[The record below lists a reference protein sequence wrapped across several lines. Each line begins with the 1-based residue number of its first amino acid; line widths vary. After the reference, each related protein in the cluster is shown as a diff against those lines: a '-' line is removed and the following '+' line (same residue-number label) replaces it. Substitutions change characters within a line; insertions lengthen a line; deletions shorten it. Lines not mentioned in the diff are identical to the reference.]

1 MSRKLLNLCMTAL
14 LSVVSTAAW
23 ALSEVNGV
31 YQIGTAAD
39 LKEFAELVN
48 GGNFFANAV
57 LTADIDKGTD
67 GTMIG
72 RNGGD
77 YQGIFDGQGHT
88 ITINLF
94 RENDDEDTG
103 IAVFRNIGMHA
114 IIQNLKVQG
123 NITTGKKFAGG
134 IVVYGSGRIRGCY
147 VDVNV
152 TSAMAG
158 DATHGGIVADAFRG
172 TFIENCLAKFTINGA
187 TTQYCGGLIG
197 WCENPVNIANCLVIS
212 DGSNFDISNNGSAN
226 IARNDGNLRVV
237 NLDTYNQDIY
247 ANRPAGACYN
257 NYVTN
262 QWGDNKATTVV
273 AYEDLADGR
282 ICYQLNNDQSK
293 INWVQRIGIDAFPV
307 PAAFGSG
314 QVYASGPTDCDG
326 KSESDLT
333 FSNSGS
339 VQATAHQF
347 DKYGICS
354 TCGMFNTNCFE
365 FDSAENCVV
374 LKSADDIYL
383 AEGWN
388 RIADGFKLNMKM
400 ANDIEVIADPGQY
413 IFNTSNWVDGDFNGN
428 GHVLTIG
435 ISDVGNDA
443 SFIPQ
448 HTGVFENVIMHGS
461 ISTSGQYAGS
471 ISGRARQTAVRN
483 VFSDIEINANHT
495 GDNTTGGL
503 FGIAY
508 NTKHVD
514 NCIYAGNVNGI
525 ESTECIAGFCGWADG
540 TTYFTNCAFVGT
552 LNNAKGDSRT
562 ISRNLGKVISDNVYS
577 TQDYGASY
585 GEDSNLGDADKYIFE
600 DPSGVENGELAY
612 FLNGKA
618 QGVERFYQKIGEDD
632 IPMPIKKEGAL
643 IYANAPEYRCDGQ
656 PLGAT
661 TYSNAPSGDPVIPD
675 HKYEDGF
682 CSVCGQ
688 MQENF
693 LTPVDGWFEISNGAE
708 LAWWSNYASKHLDA
722 SARLTDDIDMD
733 GYSDRWA
740 DIGTR
745 AAPFYGCF
753 DGQFHTISNLNI
765 YRPGTDGAGLI
776 GIMNSQPSAGFGGLS
791 DSDARAA
798 EGVYIKNVVLDET
811 CSIYAHGYAAIV
823 GMTAN
828 WAGHITFEG
837 LMMLGDVT
845 VDGGVNGGGILG
857 CVMNEACRVTINN
870 CGMIGN
876 IYSPNASHTEN
887 GSFSGWIGKWAEL
900 TNCFAIGEVENMD
913 ADRGFARHYVGTA
926 DHKIVIKNCYALEG
940 VGIKQTSSDSNDI
953 EDVSFVSADDLAT
966 GAITWKANG
975 YQFRTPY
982 WYQTLDED
990 PYPYPYPTHGV
1001 VIYAADQ
1008 YFSVLTA
1015 EDIADVASV
1024 VQDYEKDAISGVIAT
1039 QALLNELNAA
1049 IESLTDAK
1057 TALEFADVVDT
1068 ISVKKAAVIENAKV
1082 YQAYIDKCEEIKA
1095 YLASNNSFAGSLR
1108 ASLEYYLSEV
1118 DDPNDDNPLGTYE
1131 YIVET
1136 HTATA
1141 EEIAAETKRV
1151 EEWLAAAIAE
1161 DYVPG
1166 SDVSKLIPNYDFSQ
1180 KKENWTNGWCTGYG
1194 QTQDEN
1200 GNNFVGVEAWNVTGD
1215 MYQTVENMKPGY
1227 YLVGING
1234 AFRPSNNRYSTN
1246 YAAGIYA
1253 NGIFNYFPTVI
1264 EDYVSVDE
1272 AEDGVNCNIT
1282 IKSAYDLPIYDDGY
1296 STSAEDAEAAGAELL
1311 GYAVH
1316 GETGMAIAAKVNRYQ
1331 AYTIAYVGEDGK
1343 LTIGIKNP
1351 GTKYSNDWTGWGA
1364 LKITYCGDDEEKTN
1378 EALDKVLENMK
1389 DRAQTIMDYE
1399 YDPDN
1404 GAAAPNFPEALR
1416 GELQNALKATA
1427 QTIESKAE
1435 LAARFS
1441 ELFENI
1447 YAGKQAYVGLFNV
1460 ANGLGY
1466 IESGNLPLVEKDEF
1480 GEWYETNE
1488 YVFSDDE
1495 TDALA
1500 ETSETLFDAYYD
1512 GTYSTEEAQNAAAL
1526 NIPAIAEIVAP
1537 QDEKGYYLISTPKH
1551 FVAYRAVC
1559 NFLDKTAKGKL
1570 MNDVD
1575 MYGIAMQPIGNS
1587 SSIYAGTL
1595 DGQGHALKNVY
1606 INWDGQRCALFYELQ
1621 NATVKN
1627 LKLTGEYYTSN
1638 KYMASLAGYT
1648 SQKSTIE
1655 NCEFA
1660 VIMHSAI
1667 NGDGTHGGIMGVNYS
1682 NGETLVKNCL
1692 VNCSIL
1698 NEEGYATDC
1707 CGGICGWSD
1716 HDFNVQNTLILSD
1729 YTVGGNGSNTVSR
1742 HDGYCTVSNVFY
1754 LNVIKGDGT
1763 SSGTMGTNVSEEQ
1776 LASGEIAYR
1785 LNGSQSETPVWFQT
1799 LGTDAAPHLFDGDVV
1814 YYYAG
1819 QYINDK
1825 PNPQLNAFAYNLD
1838 ANLRGDNVVVD
1849 YSLNAEAEAV
1859 KVHFYSGETLVY
1871 TAEADDV
1878 FTAGTHKVTVPVS
1891 ALKGNDPLTLNY
1903 KVEVKGKGS
1912 LDFLKIGESYKFN
1925 SPYGLAVNNNPA
1937 SKGFGQILITE
1948 TRSKEDREGMLS
1960 TGTPGALFAFN
1971 ADFRLAG
1978 YYYGGLAITEET
1990 PLTLGNYQLDL
2001 KDVRFS
2007 QDGRLFVGRASG
2019 TSNSSVW
2026 EINPDALDEAWK
2038 PVFTGGEIDE
2048 ETGITYVGD
2057 DEQNRPA
2064 VGLALEGAGDALK
2077 MYVLGV
2083 QGGVEETAPTAFN
2096 CAVYNLGT
2104 AKEWT
2109 TKPSAYV
2116 GGLEGAYAAIPT
2128 HVGIHEDGEGGLWF
2142 AQYTG
2147 SASATTPVLKHFDAE
2162 GNEDYSDIATA
2173 TNSGKIAITTDGKY
2187 IAIPMGKNKV
2197 VLYETNY
2204 VPMANGKIYLNPFYN
2219 ISTTESSIT
2228 GLAFDYANNLYVASS
2243 GSKTLS
2249 RYVIPSW
2256 NENLAVTPGNG
2267 IGTAAASGDLN
2278 NDGKVDIADAV
2289 AVLNIMAAAGYT
2301 DEADLNHDG
2310 KVDIADFVS
2319 ILNIMAAK

>member
-1 MSRKLLNLCMTAL
+1 MRKKLLNLCLTAL

-31 YQIGTAAD
+31 YQIGTAED
-39 LKEFAELVN
+39 LIAFAELVN
-48 GGNFFANAV
+48 GGEYFANAV

-88 ITINLF
+88 ITINFF
-94 RENDDEDTG
+94 RENGDDDTG
-103 IAVFRNIGMHA
+103 IALFRNIGMHA

-123 NITTGKKFAGG
+123 NITTSKKFAGG

-158 DATHGGIVADAFRG
+158 DATHGGIVADAYRG

-187 TTQYCGGLIG
+187 TTQNCGGLIG

-212 DGSNFDISNNGSAN
+212 DGSSFDISNNGSAN
-226 IARNDGNLRVV
+226 IARNDGNIRVV

-247 ANRPAGACYN
+247 ANRPNGASYN

-262 QWGDNKATTVV
+262 QWGNNKATTVV
-273 AYEDLADGR
+273 AYDDLADGR
-282 ICYQLNNDQSK
+282 ICYQLNNDQSR
-293 INWVQRIGIDAFPV
+293 INWVQRIGTDPFPV
-307 PAAFGSG
+307 PAAFGTG
-314 QVYASGPTDCDG
+314 QVYASAPTDCDG
-326 KSESDLT
+326 KSEADLT
-333 FSNSGS
+333 FSNEGT

-354 TCGMFNTNCFE
+354 QCGCFNTNG
-365 FDSAENCVV
+365 FDFDAAENCVL

-388 RIADGFKLNMKM
+388 RIGDGFKLNMKM
-400 ANDIEVIADPGQY
+400 ANDIEVIAESGQY
-413 IFNTSNWVDGDFNGN
+413 IFNTSNWVDGDFNGD
-428 GHVLTIG
+428 GHELTIG

-443 SFIPQ
+443 AFIPQ

-461 ISTSGQYAGS
+461 ISTTGQYAGS
-471 ISGRARQTAVRN
+471 ISGRARQTTVRN
-483 VFSDIEINANHT
+483 VFSDIDINASHA

-540 TTYFTNCAFVGT
+540 TTHFNNCAFLGT
-552 LNNAKGDSRT
+552 LNNCLGDSKT
-562 ISRNLGKVISDNVYS
+562 ISRNLGKVITENVYS
-577 TQDYGASY
+577 LTDYG
-585 GEDSNLGDADKYIFE
+585 LGDSDKLIEYDNE
-600 DPSGVENGELAY
+600 AGVESGELAY
-612 FLNGKA
+612 FLNGKG
-618 QGVERFYQKIGEDD
+618 QGVERFYQKIGEDLM
-632 IPMPIKKEGAL
+632 PMPIKKEGAL
-643 IYANAPEYRCDGQ
+643 VYASASSYRCDGE
-656 PLGAT
+656 PEGET
-661 TYSNAPSGDPVIPD
+661 VYTNTPSGSTVLPP
-675 HKYEDGF
+675 HQYEEGF
-682 CSVCGQ
+682 CSVCGH
-688 MQENF
+688 MQEDF
-693 LTPVDGWFEISNGAE
+693 ITPVDGWFEISNGAE
-708 LAWWSNYASKHLDA
+708 LAWWSNYAAKHLDA
-722 SARLTDDIDMD
+722 SARLTDDIDME

-745 AAPFYGCF
+745 GAPFYGSF

-798 EGVYIKNVVLDET
+798 EGVFIKNVVLDET

-876 IYSPNASHTEN
+876 IYSPNASHSEN

-913 ADRGFARHYVGTA
+913 ANRGFARHYVGSA
-926 DHKIVIKNCYALEG
+926 DHKIVIKNCYALDG
-940 VGIKQTSSDSNDI
+940 VGIKQTSDDANDI
-953 EDVSFVSADDLAT
+953 EDVSFVSSEELET

-982 WYQTLDED
+982 WYQTLGDD
-990 PYPYPYPTHGV
+990 PYPYPYPTHGT

-1008 YFSVLTA
+1008 YFSVLTT
-1015 EDIADVASV
+1015 EDIADVASI
-1024 VQDYEKDAISGVIAT
+1024 VQDYEKEIFSETVAT
-1039 QALLNELNAA
+1039 QALLDELNAA
-1049 IESLTDAK
+1049 IEALTDAK
-1057 TALEFADVVDT
+1057 TVLEFADAVDT
-1068 ISVKKAAVIENAKV
+1068 VSVKKQAVTKNAKV

-1095 YLASNNSFAGSLR
+1095 YLASNDSFTGTLR
-1108 ASLEYYLSEV
+1108 EALEYYLSNSDE
-1118 DDPNDDNPLGTYE
+1118 PSEDNPLGTYE

-1151 EEWLAAAIAE
+1151 EEWLQQAIAE
-1161 DYVPG
+1161 DYIPG
-1166 SDVSKLIPNYDFSQ
+1166 SDVSKLIPNSDFSQ
-1180 KKENWTNGWCTGYG
+1180 KKENWTGGWSTGYG
-1194 QTQDEN
+1194 QTVDETT
-1200 GNNFVGVEAWNVTGD
+1200 GETFIGVEAWNVTGD
-1215 MYQTVENMKPGY
+1215 QYQTVEGMKPGY

-1264 EDYVSVDE
+1264 EDYVSIDE
-1272 AEDGVNCNIT
+1272 AEDGVNCNLT
-1282 IKSAYDLPIYDDGY
+1282 IKSAYDLAIYDDNY
-1296 STSAEDAEAAGAELL
+1296 STDDSNGAELL

-1364 LKITYCGDDEEKTN
+1364 LKVTYCGDDEEKTK
-1378 EALDKVLENMK
+1378 EALDIVLENMK
-1389 DRAQTIMDYE
+1389 ARAETILAYE
-1399 YDPDN
+1399 YDVDN
-1404 GAAAPNFPEALR
+1404 AASAPNFPAALMEAV
-1416 GELQNALKATA
+1416 EEAVATSAESIEAKAA
-1427 QTIESKAE
+1427 
-1435 LAARFS
+1435 LAAKFS

-1447 YAGKQAYVGLFNV
+1447 YAGKQAYVALFNV

-1466 IESGNLPLVEKDEF
+1466 IESGNLPLVEKDEET
-1480 GEWYETNE
+1480 GEWYETGE
-1488 YVFSDDE
+1488 MVFSDDE
-1495 TDALA
+1495 TLNIADV
-1500 ETSETLFDAYYD
+1500 SGDLFDAYYD
-1512 GTYSTEEAQNAAAL
+1512 GTYSTEEALNAAAL
-1526 NIPAIAEIVAP
+1526 NIPTVAEIVP
-1537 QDEKGYYLISTPKH
+1537 TQDEEGYYLISTPKQ

-1559 NFLDKTAKGKL
+1559 NFLDKTAKAKL
-1570 MNDVD
+1570 VNDVD
-1575 MYGIAMQPIGNS
+1575 MSGIAMEPIGNS
-1587 SSIYAGTL
+1587 SSIYAGVL
-1595 DGQGHALKNVY
+1595 DGQGHALENVY
-1606 INWDGQRCALFYELQ
+1606 INWGGQRCALFYELQ

-1627 LKLTGEYYTSN
+1627 LKLTGEYYTSD
-1638 KYMASLAGYT
+1638 KFMGSLAGYT

-1660 VIMHSAI
+1660 VVMHSAV

-1692 VNCSIL
+1692 VKCSIL
-1698 NEEGYATDC
+1698 SDEDFATDC

-1754 LNVIKGDGT
+1754 LNVIQGDGT
-1763 SSGTMGTNVSEEQ
+1763 ASGTMGTKVTEDQ
-1776 LASGEIAYR
+1776 LATGEIAYK
-1785 LNGSQSETPVWFQT
+1785 LNGNKSENPVWFQT
-1799 LGTDAAPHLFDGDVV
+1799 LGVDAAPRLFDGATV
-1814 YYYAG
+1814 YYYG
-1819 QYINDK
+1819 GKYINEK
-1825 PNPQLNAFAYNLD
+1825 PNPQLNAFAYNLE
-1838 ANLRGDNVVVD
+1838 ASVAGSNVIVSYD
-1849 YSLNAEAEAV
+1849 LNAEAEAV
-1859 KVHFYSGETLVY
+1859 EVNFYNGETLVY
-1871 TAEADDV
+1871 TAAANEV
-1878 FTAGTHKVTVPVS
+1878 FTAGKHRVTVPTS
-1891 ALKGNDPLTLNY
+1891 QLGSDPTALSY
-1903 KVEVKGKGS
+1903 EVAVTGKGS
-1912 LDFLKIGESYKFN
+1912 LDFLKVGESYKFN
-1925 SPYGLAVNNNPA
+1925 SPYGLVVNNNPA
-1937 SKGFGQILITE
+1937 SKGFGQVLVTE
-1948 TRSKEDREGMLS
+1948 TRPTEDKADMFS
-1960 TGTPGALFAFN
+1960 TGTPGALFAFD
-1971 ADFRLAG
+1971 ASFQPVG
-1978 YYYGGLAITEET
+1978 SYYGGLDIASET
-1990 PLTLGNYQLDL
+1990 PLKLFNEYELDL
-2001 KDVRFS
+2001 KDLCFS
-2007 QDGRLFVGRASG
+2007 KDGRLFVGRASG
-2019 TSNSSVW
+2019 TSASSVW
-2026 EINPDALDEAWK
+2026 EINPDNLDEAWK
-2038 PVFTGGEIDE
+2038 PVFKGGELDE
-2048 ETGITYVGD
+2048 ATGITYVGN
-2057 DEQNRPA
+2057 DEQNRMA
-2064 VGLALEGAGDALK
+2064 AGLAVENEGEDLR

-2083 QGGVEETAPTAFN
+2083 QGGVEEAAPTAFN
-2096 CAVYNLGT
+2096 CAVYDLGAAT
-2104 AKEWT
+2104 EWT
-2109 TKPSAYV
+2109 SAPSRYFQP
-2116 GGLEGAYAAIPT
+2116 LEGAYAAIPT
-2128 HVGIHEDGEGGLWF
+2128 HVGIHADRQGGLWLI
-2142 AQYTG
+2142 Q
-2147 SASATTPVLKHFDAE
+2147 SAGTRSAEIPSIKHFDRE
-2162 GNEDYSDIATA
+2162 GNEDYSDIT
-2173 TNSGKIAITTDGKY
+2173 TDTRSGKMAITYDGAY
-2187 IAIPMGKNKV
+2187 IAIPMGSGKV
-2197 VLYETNY
+2197 VVYETNY
-2204 VPMANGKIYLNPFYN
+2204 VPMANGKIYLDPKYN
-2219 ISTTESSIT
+2219 LSTTETQVT

-2256 NENLAVTPGNG
+2256 NENKTVTPGNG
-2267 IGTAAASGDLN
+2267 IGTGGIEGDLN
-2278 NDGKVDIADAV
+2278 GDGKVDIADAV
-2289 AVLNIMAAAGYT
+2289 TVLNIMATGEYIESADVNKDT
-2301 DEADLNHDG
+2301 KVDVADL
-2310 KVDIADFVS
+2310 VT
-2319 ILNIMAAK
+2319 ILNIMAQQ